1 MNSEKRVE
9 RGLLNLLSEKSRKE
23 LLDVGK
29 VITLRKGEILFAER
43 EEVKCMYIILDGFVA
58 LYRNSRYG
66 EIKIIFICTNG
77 EVLNEVVLQDKKTSI
92 CTKALAD
99 TQLLCVHRSEL
110 YKLMADNTELSREI
124 FDSLARKTRRLYHQ
138 VGNANG
144 TYPIEKRLAAKIWK
158 LARDY
163 GNFTPEGVQISFEL
177 TVTFLASML
186 GAKRETVSRII
197 SSWKKDEIVIHENG
211 FLTVIDMKS
220 LKEISQ

>member
-1 MNSEKRVE
+1 
-9 RGLLNLLSEKSRKE
+9 
-23 LLDVGK
+23 
-29 VITLRKGEILFAER
+29 
-43 EEVKCMYIILDGFVA
+43 
-58 LYRNSRYG
+58 
-66 EIKIIFICTNG
+66 
-77 EVLNEVVLQDKKTSI
+77 
-92 CTKALAD
+92 
-99 TQLLCVHRSEL
+99 
-110 YKLMADNTELSREI
+110 MADNTELSREI

-177 TVTFLASML
+177 TVTFLANML

-211 FLTVIDMKS
+211 FLTVIDMKN

>member
-110 YKLMADNTELSREI
+110 YKLMADNTELSRKI

-144 TYPIEKRLAAKIWK
+144 TYPIEKRLAAKIW
-158 LARDY
+158 
-163 GNFTPEGVQISFEL
+163 ISFEL
-177 TVTFLASML
+177 TVTFLANML